1 MKDRISPVRF
11 PESAKVGADG
21 VCMFLVSD
29 LRPCF
34 ILPKPKAG
42 TMSDSQTSAYKIDVR
57 RVAEESDENSGS
69 GAISEM
75 GASS

>member
-1 MKDRISPVRF
+1 
-11 PESAKVGADG
+11 
-21 VCMFLVSD
+21 
-29 LRPCF
+29 
-34 ILPKPKAG
+34 
-42 TMSDSQTSAYKIDVR
+42 MSDSQTSAYKIDVR